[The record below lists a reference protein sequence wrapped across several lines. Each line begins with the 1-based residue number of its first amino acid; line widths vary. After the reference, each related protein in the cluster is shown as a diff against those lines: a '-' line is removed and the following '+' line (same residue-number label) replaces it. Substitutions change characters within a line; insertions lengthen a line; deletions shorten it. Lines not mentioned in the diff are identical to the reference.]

1 MTEVTTK
8 ENIVDNKA
16 RLRSKINARQS
27 VHSQNNQSRFRQIG
41 SNDQINSRQSAGKD
55 QDGRYNNFLIDDEDD
70 GDDEER

>member
-41 SNDQINSRQSAGKD
+41 SNDAINRQSAKD

-70 GDDEER
+70 ADDEER